1 MQPGSSPRHLLALDL
16 GGTKL
21 ATAIVTP
28 DGEILHRGQVPA
40 AGSPESISAEAH
52 RQAAESGIPWSG
64 IAAAGLIVP
73 GIYSPRTGMA
83 WAPNLW
89 GFGEVPLGALQGSLP
104 VPLHIASDRSGYVLG
119 ETWLGAARGLRD
131 VVFLSIG
138 TGIGAGILCGG
149 QLVEG
154 HGGVAGAVGWWSLS
168 PVMKEAYR
176 AAGCWES
183 EAAGPAVARLSGCAT
198 AEEAASRA
206 RSGDVA
212 ARAAFDAAA
221 RWIGAGVAN
230 LISVFNPEMVIL
242 GGGLL
247 RAADL
252 LLEPVRAA
260 AAQWAQPVAFRQTR
274 IELTQLGENAG
285 LLGAARL
292 ALQSLPAPPP
302 GG

>member
-1 MQPGSSPRHLLALDL
+1 MHPGSDPRHLLAIDL

-21 ATAIVTP
+21 AIAIVTP
-28 DGEILHRGQVPA
+28 GGEILHRSQVPA
-40 AGSPESISAEAH
+40 AGPPELITAEAH
-52 RQAAESGIPWSG
+52 RQVAASGMSWRA

-73 GIYSPRTGMA
+73 GIYSPRTRMA

-89 GFGEVPLGALQGSLP
+89 GFGEVALGALQDSLP

-154 HGGVAGAVGWWSLS
+154 HGGVAGAIGWWSLS

-176 AAGCWES
+176 AGGCWES
-183 EAAGPAVARLSGCAT
+183 EAAGPAVARLAGCAT
-198 AEEAASRA
+198 AAEAASRA
-206 RSGDVA
+206 RSGDAA
-212 ARAAFDAAA
+212 ARAAFEAAA
-221 RWIGAGVAN
+221 RWIGAGAAN
-230 LISVFNPEMVIL
+230 LISVFNPEMVVL
-242 GGGLL
+242 GGGLM
-247 RAADL
+247 RSSDL
-252 LLEPVRAA
+252 LLDPVRTA
-260 AAQWAQPVAFRQTR
+260 AAQWAQPVAFRQAH

-292 ALQSLPAPPP
+292 ALQALL
-302 GG
+302 